1 MGHKTRKEHSQKKL
15 KTIYDDENPQRS
27 CKNNESNQGV
37 RGVSQKMTKD
47 DRGESKDDR
56 EKKHSWHYKTL

>member
-15 KTIYDDENPQRS
+15 KTIYDDENPQLRS

-47 DRGESKDDR
+47 DRGDGGGLAKGDR
-56 EKKHSWHYKTL
+56 